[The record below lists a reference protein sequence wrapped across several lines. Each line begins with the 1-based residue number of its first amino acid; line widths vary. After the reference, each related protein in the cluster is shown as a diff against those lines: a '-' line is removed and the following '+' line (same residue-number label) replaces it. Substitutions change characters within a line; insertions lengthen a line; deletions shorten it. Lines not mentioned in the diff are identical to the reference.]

1 MQTRA
6 QLLSDDNIAAV
17 YHMAH
22 RLTCIALAAKEKPL
36 ADAVFVRKQV
46 GRLKREACQ
55 LLRDV
60 Q

>member
-22 RLTCIALAAKEKPL
+22 RLTCIALAAKEKPDG
-36 ADAVFVRKQV
+36 AFVRKQV
-46 GRLKREACQ
+46 GRLEREACQ